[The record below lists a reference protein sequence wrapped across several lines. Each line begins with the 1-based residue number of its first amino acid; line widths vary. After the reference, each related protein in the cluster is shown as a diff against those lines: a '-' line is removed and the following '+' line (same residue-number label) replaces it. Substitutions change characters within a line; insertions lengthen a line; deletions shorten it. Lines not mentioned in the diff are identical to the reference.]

1 MVIQQ
6 HKTTNHRELMSF
18 DIGLLCSLTKTIRN
32 RWALIVTSV
41 ARSKDNEV
49 YYKSK
54 LSVIT

>member
-1 MVIQQ
+1 
-6 HKTTNHRELMSF
+6 MSF

-32 RWALIVTSV
+32 RWALIVTGV